1 MLQVEF
7 KKILFHHKGLLLLLI
22 ALAAYAVFCIGSG
35 YDSSYVIDRNED
47 TYLAYMERWQG
58 EITGEKAQEMEAEYA
73 EATRSD
79 DGRKAA
85 FLTIYNQYYYAKED
99 PAHRFLMDERGWDTL
114 LTHDGVNVILLLF
127 LLALCVPVFCG
138 EYQCGM
144 AQILR
149 SCRNGRWR
157 LAGIKLGSMA
167 TLALFAAALFQLVQ
181 FVVVALSVGLD
192 GASYPLHSLS
202 FFESSPYLI
211 SIGQAYG
218 IVVLSRCLGAAWF
231 AILIALLS
239 ILFRQT
245 VRTTFSGIAIS
256 ILPHL
261 IGGSFLK
268 YVLPL
273 PAGLLAGTGY
283 VWGTL
288 TEIGY
293 DEDWNLIDIVTFPGI
308 TPEQFDFLMVLFLAI
323 ICLLIWLC
331 LRFYVGRRK
340 AISARPLLTVVLIL
354 CMTVSLTGCGQSNS
368 GEITHDFLTD
378 ASKGENSAYT
388 VELDMVKNTITATS
402 KATGETILLTR
413 GPFGQF
419 GAISSIYVGEDACY
433 YASNGE
439 AGDGFQIYRIDFK
452 NFSTRLFFS
461 TGSDNTATFWGLLD
475 HEPTV
480 DELLADVGSITSF
493 VVNGNY
499 IYYLLGGRLY
509 KVFRWTG
516 YETVIVSSTEKMQ
529 SLEYV
534 QFGKKESD
542 THFISGLC
550 PIQTILI

>member
-1 MLQVEF
+1 
-7 KKILFHHKGLLLLLI
+7 
-22 ALAAYAVFCIGSG
+22 
-35 YDSSYVIDRNED
+35 
-47 TYLAYMERWQG
+47 
-58 EITGEKAQEMEAEYA
+58 MEAEYA

-149 SCRNGRWR
+149 SCRNGRGR
-157 LAGIKLGSMA
+157 LAGIKLGSLAALAVLA
-167 TLALFAAALFQLVQ
+167 TALFQLVQ

-192 GASYPLHSLS
+192 GASYPLQSLS
-202 FFESSPYLI
+202 FFENSPYYI
-211 SIGQAYG
+211 SVGQVYG

-245 VRTTFSGIAIS
+245 VLTTFSGIAVS

-288 TEIGY
+288 TEVGY

-308 TPEQFDFLMVLFLAI
+308 TPEQFGLWRFCPCYRLSDGVALSQ
-323 ICLLIWLC
+323 
-331 LRFYVGRRK
+331 FYVGRRK
-340 AISARPLLTVVLIL
+340 AISTRPLLTAVLIL
-354 CMTVSLTGCGQSNS
+354 CMTVSLSGCGHSNS
-368 GEITHDFLTD
+368 SEITHDFLAD
-378 ASKGENSAYT
+378 ASKGENRAYT
-388 VELDMVKNTITATS
+388 VELDMVENTITATS
-402 KATGETILLTR
+402 KATGEAILLTR
-413 GPFGQF
+413 DPFGQS
-419 GAISSIYVGEDACY
+419 GAISSIYVDEDACY
-433 YASNGE
+433 YASSGE
-439 AGDGFQIYRIDFK
+439 VGDGFQIYRIDLK
-452 NFSTRLFFS
+452 DFSTRLYFS
-461 TGSDNTATFWGLLD
+461 TGSDNTATFWGLFD

-480 DELLADVGSITSF
+480 DELLEDVGSITSF
-493 VVNGNY
+493 V
-499 IYYLLGGRLY
+499 
-509 KVFRWTG
+509 
-516 YETVIVSSTEKMQ
+516 
-529 SLEYV
+529 
-534 QFGKKESD
+534 
-542 THFISGLC
+542 
-550 PIQTILI
+550 

>member
-1 MLQVEF
+1 MLQVEL

-22 ALAAYAVFCIGSG
+22 ALAAYAVFCVGSG

-58 EITGEKAQEMEAEYA
+58 EITEEKAREMEAEYT

-85 FLTIYNQYYYAKED
+85 FLTIYNQYYYTKED

-192 GASYPLHSLS
+192 GASYPLQSLS

-245 VRTTFSGIAIS
+245 VLTTFSGIAVS

-261 IGGSFLK
+261 IGDSFLK

-288 TEIGY
+288 TEVGY

-308 TPEQFDFLMVLFLAI
+308 TPEQFGFLMVLFLAI
-323 ICLLIWLC
+323 ICLLVWLC

-340 AISARPLLTVVLIL
+340 AISARPLLTAVLIL

-368 GEITHDFLTD
+368 SEITHDFLAD

-402 KATGETILLTR
+402 KATGEAILLTR

-419 GAISSIYVGEDACY
+419 GAISSIYVDEDACY
-433 YASNGE
+433 YASR
-439 AGDGFQIYRIDFK
+439 DRK
-452 NFSTRLFFS
+452 S
-461 TGSDNTATFWGLLD
+461 
-475 HEPTV
+475 
-480 DELLADVGSITSF
+480 
-493 VVNGNY
+493 VV
-499 IYYLLGGRLY
+499 
-509 KVFRWTG
+509 
-516 YETVIVSSTEKMQ
+516 
-529 SLEYV
+529 
-534 QFGKKESD
+534 
-542 THFISGLC
+542 
-550 PIQTILI
+550 